1 MDKHTNKQE
10 EEMDRHTNDQ
20 EEELVNILK
29 SAFLNY
35 GGSRGSQPNE
45 CKDLG
50 VGV

>member
-35 GGSRGSQPNE
+35 GWSRGSHPNE